1 MIDQNKRII
10 SFDVMRVVAAFAVV
24 FQHIGGQN
32 WTDVFPSAEWEIRN
46 IYVSFAQWSVPVFF
60 MISGALFLSP
70 DKPVCIKRLFGK
82 NLLRIVYAFLFWS
95 AIFEIYSII
104 GQDTSL
110 KVALLSI
117 LKGPAHFWFLK
128 VMIGI
133 YLFVPVL
140 KSVVANR
147 QAFRY
152 LVLFC
157 VVTSFVV
164 LPIFVHVG
172 LFKEHWTTLMKDYY
186 DSFGIL
192 SLEFISY
199 FVLGYYLYSSSF
211 GKRVKYFIYLLGIVG
226 LVGSALGTH
235 VCSHYVGYTYGYF
248 YDDMHPLVMLVAV
261 AVFVFVKEH
270 CKAYSPSVQ
279 RIIVDFSNCSL
290 GIYLVHPLFMFGLND
305 YFSINSST
313 FNPVFFILVL
323 ATFIFLLSYL
333 LVKVVSYIPYLKKTV
348 V

>member
-1 MIDQNKRII
+1 MDQNKRII
-10 SFDVMRVVAAFAVV
+10 SFDVMRVVAAYAVV

-70 DKPVCIKRLFGK
+70 DKVVHIKRLFGK

-95 AIFEIYSII
+95 AVYELYSI

-140 KSVVANR
+140 KSVVVNR

-152 LVLFC
+152 LVLFS
-157 VVTSFVV
+157 VITTFVV
-164 LPIFVHVG
+164 PPIFVHAG
-172 LFKEHWTTLMKDYY
+172 LFKAQWTTLLKDYY
-186 DSFGIL
+186 DGFGIL

-211 GKRVKYFIYLLGIVG
+211 GKRVKHFIYLLGIVG
-226 LVGSALGTH
+226 LIGSALCTH
-235 VCSHYVGYTYGYF
+235 VCSHYLGYTYGYF
-248 YDDMHPLVMLVAV
+248 YDDIHPFVMLVAV
-261 AVFVFVKEH
+261 AVFVFAKEH
-270 CKAYSPSVQ
+270 CKAYSPSV
-279 RIIVDFSNCSL
+279 RRVIVELSNYSL

-313 FNPVFFILVL
+313 FNPVFSVPVL

>member
-1 MIDQNKRII
+1 MNDQNKRIL
-10 SFDVMRVVAAFAVV
+10 SFDVMRVVAAYAVV

-70 DKPVCIKRLFGK
+70 NKQVNIKRLFGK

-95 AIFEIYSII
+95 AIYVIYSI

-117 LKGPAHFWFLK
+117 IKGPAHFWFLK

-140 KSVVANR
+140 KSIVANQ

-157 VVTSFVV
+157 IITTFFV
-164 LPIFVHVG
+164 PPFFVHIG
-172 LFKEHWTTLMKDYY
+172 LFKEQWTILMNDYY
-186 DSFGIL
+186 DGFGIL
-192 SLEFISY
+192 SMEFISY
-199 FVLGYYLYSSSF
+199 FVLGYYLYSTPL
-211 GKRVKYFIYLLGIVG
+211 GKHVKHFIYLLGILG
-226 LVGSALGTH
+226 LVGSALCTH
-235 VCSHYVGYTYGYF
+235 VCSHYVGYTYSYF
-248 YDDMHPLVMLVAV
+248 YDDLHPFVMLVAV
-261 AVFVFVKEH
+261 AVFVFAKEH
-270 CKAYSPSVQ
+270 CKAYSPSV
-279 RIIVDFSNCSL
+279 RRVIVELSNCSL

-305 YFSINSST
+305 YYSLNSST
-313 FNPVFFILVL
+313 FNPVMSIPVL
-323 ATFIFLLSYL
+323 ATFIFILSYL